1 MIKNLALSIGLFVAG
16 GTGYASTMG
25 FPGNEQILCE
35 VKSFESQGFAQL
47 SKHEE
52 YVCENI
58 LDDTDFIVVEDE
70 FSEFRLG
77 DVLNAELNLHGELV
91 DYEVINIAE
100 L

>member
-1 MIKNLALSIGLFVAG
+1 MIKTLAFSIGLFVAG
-16 GTGYASTMG
+16 NATTIV
-25 FPGNEQILCE
+25 PGSEIILCQ
-35 VKSFESQGFAQL
+35 VKDLESQGFAQL

-70 FSEFRLG
+70 FDEFRVG
-77 DVLNAELNLHGELV
+77 DVLNVELNLHGELV
-91 DYEVINIAE
+91 DYEVINITE